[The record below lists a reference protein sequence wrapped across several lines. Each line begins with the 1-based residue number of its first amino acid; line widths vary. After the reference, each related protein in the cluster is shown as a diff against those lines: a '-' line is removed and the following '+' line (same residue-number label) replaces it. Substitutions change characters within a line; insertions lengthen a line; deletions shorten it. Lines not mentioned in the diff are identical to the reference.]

1 MRPGFAY
8 HGEMSSSPAPSPA
21 SGATAT
27 QGTARGA
34 AQGASQVGGAPLPS
48 ASVAP
53 RGSARPEVS
62 TRRLALVLLL
72 AGFASFAELYAVQGL
87 LPSLSA
93 DYGISAADSA
103 WVVSAGT
110 IGVAIGVFPWAWAAG
125 RIGRLKAL
133 RLATIVGVLLMLVA
147 TLAPTLEVM
156 LIGRLLAG
164 VFLGGVPVLAVPYVY
179 DLLSGRRAAVAL
191 ATYISGTTIGG
202 AGGRLLAGPLGEW
215 LGWESALMVISGLSL
230 LCAILFALLAPVPA
244 AGSALVPAARPSAAS
259 SSARTSSPAARAS
272 QWSRIRAALAQPHL
286 RRLNLQGLL
295 ITGVMVSF
303 YSLIGFR
310 LAAEPFHLSPTW
322 TAFVFLAYFAGT
334 VSSRLAGTWLPRFGF
349 VRTDLVALAL
359 TALGLALTLVPHLA
373 AVVAGVV
380 IFTAG
385 FFMAHSA
392 AVTTVGATS
401 SPQARSQASA
411 LYTLFFYLGSG
422 VVGGLVAIAYDL
434 SGWAVLIGVMLLIIL
449 LAGISALTTKV
460 PRPEFLRAEMEGVRA
475 DGDQGALALAA
486 SAQTASAHAA
496 SAQAGHT
503 PQNHSAERQPVSS

>member
-1 MRPGFAY
+1 MP
-8 HGEMSSSPAPSPA
+8 SSPAPS
-21 SGATAT
+21 TAT
-27 QGTARGA
+27 RAADAQAAAALSAATPPAPAEPARGA
-34 AQGASQVGGAPLPS
+34 AKPG
-48 ASVAP
+48 
-53 RGSARPEVS
+53 VS

-125 RIGRLKAL
+125 RIGRLQAL
-133 RLATIVGVLLMLVA
+133 RLATIVGVLLMLVS
-147 TLAPTLEVM
+147 TLAPTLELM

-164 VFLGGVPVLAVPYVY
+164 IFLGGVPVLAVPYVY

-202 AGGRLLAGPLGEW
+202 AGGRLLAGPLGER

-230 LCAILFALLAPVPA
+230 LCAILFAVLAPVPA
-244 AGSALVPAARPSAAS
+244 TGSALVPA
-259 SSARTSSPAARAS
+259 TSPAVRAS
-272 QWSRIRAALAQPHL
+272 QFSRIRAALAQPHL

-295 ITGVMVSF
+295 LTGVMVSF

-310 LAAEPFHLSPTW
+310 LAAAPFHLSPTW

-334 VSSRLAGTWLPRFGF
+334 LSSRLAGSWLPRFGF

-359 TALGLALTLVPHLA
+359 AAVGLGLTLVPHLA
-373 AVVAGVV
+373 VVVAGVV

-401 SPQARSQASA
+401 SPVSRSQASA
-411 LYTLFFYLGSG
+411 LYTLCFYLGSG
-422 VVGGLVAIAYDL
+422 VVGGVVAVAYDF
-434 SGWAVLIGVMLLIIL
+434 SGWAVLIGVMLLIVL
-449 LAGISALTTKV
+449 LAGISAVTMKV
-460 PRPEFLRAEMEGVRA
+460 PRPEFLRTEVEG
-475 DGDQGALALAA
+475 GAAISPSRRRGSPPRSP
-486 SAQTASAHAA
+486 SAGRT
-496 SAQAGHT
+496 G
-503 PQNHSAERQPVSS
+503 RR

>member
-1 MRPGFAY
+1 MP
-8 HGEMSSSPAPSPA
+8 SLPAPS
-21 SGATAT
+21 TAT
-27 QGTARGA
+27 RALEAQA
-34 AQGASQVGGAPLPS
+34 APALPVVPVS
-48 ASVAP
+48 M
-53 RGSARPEVS
+53 RGSAQPGVS
-62 TRRLALVLLL
+62 TRRLAVVLLL

-125 RIGRLKAL
+125 RIGRLQAL
-133 RLATIVGVLLMLVA
+133 RIATIVGVLLMLVS
-147 TLAPTLEVM
+147 TFAPTLEVM
-156 LIGRLLAG
+156 LLGRLLAG

-230 LCAILFALLAPVPA
+230 LCAILFAVLAPVPA
-244 AGSALVPAARPSAAS
+244 AGSALVPAAS
-259 SSARTSSPAARAS
+259 SSARTSSTAARTR

-310 LAAEPFHLSPTW
+310 LAAAPFHLSPTW

-334 VSSRLAGTWLPRFGF
+334 FSSRLAGTWLPRFGF

-359 TALGLALTLVPHLA
+359 TAVGLALTLIPHLV

-401 SPQARSQASA
+401 SPQSRSQASA

-422 VVGGLVAIAYDL
+422 VVGGLVALAYDL
-434 SGWAVLIGVMLLIIL
+434 SGWAVLIGVMLLIVL
-449 LAGISALTTKV
+449 LAGISALTTTV
-460 PRPEFLRAEMEGVRA
+460 PRPEFLRTEVEVARA
-475 DGDQGALALAA
+475 ARPRTASAQPVSAQPA
-486 SAQTASAHAA
+486 SAQTASA
-496 SAQAGHT
+496 QAGRT
-503 PQNHSAERQPVSS
+503 PPIHSAPPIHSTPPNPSAERQTASS